1 MDDAVDE
8 PDWLC
13 AAINALMVSG
23 EILDQPGALGPDAAP
38 VVVPL
43 VPRKSN
49 GLVAPWVAPWEDVVD

>member
-1 MDDAVDE
+1 
-8 PDWLC
+8 
-13 AAINALMVSG
+13 MVSG

>member
-1 MDDAVDE
+1 VDDAVAE

-49 GLVAPWVAPWEDVVD
+49 GLVAP